1 MYGHVVL
8 NYVRDKSWIREANMT
23 TSLKPPPRRSSQ
35 VVSFTNNRSSRSTT
49 GDSTMAPVVDR
60 GTWPVAFTDN
70 TVPVQSFPAPAPV
83 SRPHLV
89 PVEEPTPKTRTKPLF
104 VKANRALQAVL
115 VALCGVAICTYG
127 LDVVVSHDVGKLQ
140 EQARRTSEQNS
151 ELSAQLLK
159 SISYGE
165 IQDSVVGRFG
175 LRVPEHVVIVRE
187 TKAPTAIAYKMHK
200 HHLPLMSGY

>member
-1 MYGHVVL
+1 
-8 NYVRDKSWIREANMT
+8 MT
-23 TSLKPPPRRSSQ
+23 TSLKAPPRRTSQ
-35 VVSFTNNRSSRSTT
+35 VISFTNNRSTRSTA
-49 GDSTMAPVVDR
+49 GGSTVSSPVVR

-70 TVPVQSFPAPAPV
+70 TVAAETFPAPSPV
-83 SRPHLV
+83 VRPHLV
-89 PVEEPTPKTRTKPLF
+89 PVEAPTPKSRTKPLLI
-104 VKANRALQAVL
+104 KANRALQAVL
-115 VALCGVAICTYG
+115 VALCGIAICTYG

-175 LRVPEHVVIVRE
+175 LRVPEQVLIVKE
-187 TKAPTAIAYKMHK
+187 SKAPTAIAYKMHK

>member
-1 MYGHVVL
+1 
-8 NYVRDKSWIREANMT
+8 MT

-35 VVSFTNNRSSRSTT
+35 VVSFTNNRSLRSTT
-49 GDSTMAPVVDR
+49 GGSTVLTPVAAADKR

-70 TVPVQSFPAPAPV
+70 TVPVQAFPAPAPV
-83 SRPHLV
+83 TRPHLV
-89 PVEEPTPKTRTKPLF
+89 PVEAPTPKTRKKPLL

-115 VALCGVAICTYG
+115 IALCGVAICAYG

-140 EQARRTSEQNS
+140 DQARRTSEQNS

-175 LRVPEHVVIVRE
+175 LRVPEEVLIVKE
-187 TKAPTAIAYKMHK
+187 SKAPAAIAYKMHK

>member
-1 MYGHVVL
+1 
-8 NYVRDKSWIREANMT
+8 MT
-23 TSLKPPPRRSSQ
+23 ASLQSPPRRNSQ
-35 VVSFTNNRSSRSTT
+35 VVAFTNNRVSRGTT
-49 GDSTMAPVVDR
+49 GDSMPTAPASMNTR

-70 TVPVQSFPAPAPV
+70 TVPVETIQQPTPV
-83 SRPHLV
+83 VKPHLV
-89 PVEEPTPKTRTKPLF
+89 PLEAPSTKTRKQPLLAKF
-104 VKANRALQAVL
+104 NRGIQAVL
-115 VALCGVAICTYG
+115 VAMCGIAICAYG

-165 IQDSVVGRFG
+165 IQESTVGRFG
-175 LRVPEHVVIVRE
+175 LRVPEQVVIVKE
-187 TKAPTAIAYKMHK
+187 QQPPTAIAYKMHK

>member
-1 MYGHVVL
+1 
-8 NYVRDKSWIREANMT
+8 MT
-23 TSLKPPPRRSSQ
+23 TSLKSPPRRSSQ
-35 VVSFTNNRSSRSTT
+35 VVSFTNNRSTRSTT
-49 GDSTMAPVVDR
+49 GGSTVMAQAAVDNR

-70 TVPVQSFPAPAPV
+70 TAPAVAYQAPAPV
-83 SRPHLV
+83 AKPHLV
-89 PVEEPTPKTRTKPLF
+89 PVESPTPKTRTKPLLI
-104 VKANRALQAVL
+104 KANRALQAGL
-115 VALCGVAICTYG
+115 VALCGIAICAYG

-175 LRVPEHVVIVRE
+175 LRVPEQVLIVKE
-187 TKAPTAIAYKMHK
+187 QKAPTTIAYKMHK

>member
-1 MYGHVVL
+1 
-8 NYVRDKSWIREANMT
+8 MT
-23 TSLKPPPRRSSQ
+23 ASLQAPPKRNSQ
-35 VVSFTNNRSSRSTT
+35 VVAFTNNRASRSTT
-49 GDSTMAPVVDR
+49 GAATSSAPVASNTR

-70 TVPVQSFPAPAPV
+70 TVPVETLSQPTPV
-83 SRPHLV
+83 VRPHLV
-89 PVEEPTPKTRTKPLF
+89 PLEAPSTKTRRQPILIKF
-104 VKANRALQAVL
+104 NRGIQAVL
-115 VALCGVAICTYG
+115 VALCGIAICAYG

-175 LRVPEHVVIVRE
+175 LRVPEQVVIVKE
-187 TKAPTAIAYKMHK
+187 QTPPAAVAYKMHK

>member
-1 MYGHVVL
+1 
-8 NYVRDKSWIREANMT
+8 MT
-23 TSLKPPPRRSSQ
+23 ASLQSPPRRNSQ
-35 VVSFTNNRSSRSTT
+35 VVAFTNNRVARGTTT
-49 GDSTMAPVVDR
+49 GAAPSVSMTDANSR

-70 TVPVQSFPAPAPV
+70 TVPVESILQPTPV
-83 SRPHLV
+83 VKPHLV
-89 PVEEPTPKTRTKPLF
+89 PLEAPTTKTRKQPLLAKF
-104 VKANRALQAVL
+104 NRGIQAIL
-115 VALCGVAICTYG
+115 VAMCGVAICTYG

-165 IQDSVVGRFG
+165 IQESTVGRFG
-175 LRVPEHVVIVRE
+175 LRVPEHVVIVKE
-187 TKAPTAIAYKMHK
+187 QPAPTAVAYKMHK